1 MEMRL
6 LMTIVDTSDISVE
19 MFVAVM
25 FFLLLIAPLVSLG
38 VMRLFQGRKK
48 AGFTLLGC
56 GVAGYLIFQL
66 LAGWLS

>member
-1 MEMRL
+1 
-6 LMTIVDTSDISVE
+6 MTIVDTSDISVE

-48 AGFTLLGC
+48 PDLPSSA
-56 GVAGYLIFQL
+56 
-66 LAGWLS
+66 AGWQGI